1 MTRIK
6 RNAEEMFPL
15 VESYLSSQVTQK
27 EFSAENAMSVA
38 VLNYWLSK
46 YRRSSEETGAFLEI
60 HPGATSAAERPLLEV
75 CYPHGVK
82 LRIFTPLKPA
92 YLDHLLSV

>member
-1 MTRIK
+1 
-6 RNAEEMFPL
+6 MFPV
-15 VESYLSSQVTQK
+15 VETYLASEFTQK
-27 EFSAENAMSVA
+27 EFSAEHDMSVA
-38 VLNYWLSK
+38 VLNYWLAK
-46 YRRSSEETGAFLEI
+46 YRSKSVETGAFLEI

-82 LRIFTPLKPA
+82 LRIFTPLQPA